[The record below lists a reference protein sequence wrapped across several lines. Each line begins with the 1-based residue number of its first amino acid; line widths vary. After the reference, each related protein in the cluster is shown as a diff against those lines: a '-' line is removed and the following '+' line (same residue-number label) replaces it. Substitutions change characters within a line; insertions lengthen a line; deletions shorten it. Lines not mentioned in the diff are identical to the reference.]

1 MVHPFCNV
9 VLFDADDDEDDTK
22 VDWQNPSKKDG
33 SQEYDLKNVF
43 EDSLA
48 YFTCANKY
56 ASERESDR
64 SWMSGGG
71 HSLPRT
77 YGTAGVPKRDS

>member
-1 MVHPFCNV
+1 MRV
-9 VLFDADDDEDDTK
+9 VEHTPTNTSTNFSFL
-22 VDWQNPSKKDG
+22 
-33 SQEYDLKNVF
+33 
-43 EDSLA
+43 SLA